1 MSLNI
6 KRKLMRIVWP
16 SDIDTNIFKNRLYDK
31 HQRYQEKYG
40 SKKAETVEVPEDEQ
54 WTEQNQKDLC
64 KYAAEARMSS
74 SFFMFKR

>member
-1 MSLNI
+1 MI
-6 KRKLMRIVWP
+6 FFVTIV
-16 SDIDTNIFKNRLYDK
+16 SGLTHIFFLYRLYDK

-40 SKKAETVEVPEDEQ
+40 SKKLGSIDIPKDEQ
-54 WTEQNQKDLC
+54 WTEKDQQDLC

>member
-1 MSLNI
+1 MQFHFYLFI
-6 KRKLMRIVWP
+6 YL
-16 SDIDTNIFKNRLYDK
+16 FKNRLYDK

-40 SKKAETVEVPEDEQ
+40 SKKLGSVEIPKNQQ

-74 SFFMFKR
+74 SFFIFKQ